1 MVHPFRGARRRVD
14 GEDVVGA
21 GDRVDDA
28 LVLEG
33 LRLARI
39 LGGDARLQVDVPD
52 PFQLCHVGRVDLVQ
66 GGVAVVRDR
75 AAVGDPVVARR
86 ARELLGRERRSRG
99 TAAARCR
106 ETDHHDGRDHGSRP
120 DELEQ
125 TPMTAVECEEAMHR
139 VSFGV
144 G

>member
-1 MVHPFRGARRRVD
+1 MTPLYSRGCASPEYLAATPDFRWTC
-14 GEDVVGA
+14 
-21 GDRVDDA
+21 
-28 LVLEG
+28 
-33 LRLARI
+33 
-39 LGGDARLQVDVPD
+39 PD

-75 AAVGDPVVARR
+75 AAVGDPVVAGR

-106 ETDHHDGRDHGSRP
+106 ETDHHNGRDHDSRP